1 MPTVEYPL
9 PEVAKPS
16 DKHIELRTEEV
27 QELLGQIPHWMIRWG
42 ISLIL
47 CIVCLILL
55 ASWLVKYPDV
65 LTSRVVVTTSIPP
78 VNMVARSDGRIQFY
92 VKNNQFTG
100 RGEYLAVIENPA
112 STTDVWYVAE
122 RIKEMLPYLYRTDLR
137 SLTALALRE
146 NLSLGE
152 LQGLY
157 MGLLT
162 SLQEYKRNRDLSL
175 YQKQIQ
181 ATGQRIAQYGQ
192 LNQQLGIQQQL
203 LSEELQLAQKRYT
216 IDAQLLQ
223 EKVIA
228 DADFDRTKN
237 TLLQSKRAYESARS
251 GIINNQILISQLQAQ
266 VTEYRTSQINSEEKL
281 RNTVETALRQLQSQ
295 LDAWEQK
302 YVLKAPIEGEI
313 AFTKYW
319 SDNQF
324 VKFGEEVMTIVPPS
338 SDLYALVQ
346 MPING
351 SGKVE
356 VGQRVNI
363 KFDNYPSHEFG
374 MVRGTVQAISQVP
387 QDNLYTIRIALPQGL
402 TTSYRKD
409 LPFRQEMQGTAEIIT
424 RDLRLM
430 ERIFNQFRALL
441 DHTRS

>member
-1 MPTVEYPL
+1 MPTVEYSL

-42 ISLIL
+42 TSLIL

-65 LTSRVVVTTSIPP
+65 LTSRVLVTTSIPP

-137 SLTALALRE
+137 SLTELTLRE

-181 ATGQRIAQYGQ
+181 ATEQRIAQYGQ

-237 TLLQSKRAYESARS
+237 TLFQSKRAYESARS

-266 VTEYRTSQINSEEKL
+266 VTEYRNSQINSEEKL

-338 SDLYALVQ
+338 NDLYAQVQ

-387 QDNLYTIRIALPQGL
+387 KDNLYTIRITLPQGL
-402 TTSYRKD
+402 TTSYHKD